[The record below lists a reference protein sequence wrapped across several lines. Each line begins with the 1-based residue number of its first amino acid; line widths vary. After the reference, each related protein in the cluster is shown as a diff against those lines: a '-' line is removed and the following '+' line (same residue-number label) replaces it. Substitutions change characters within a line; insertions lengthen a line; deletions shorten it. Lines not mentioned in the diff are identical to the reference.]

1 MVGVG
6 YPAPMR
12 RRIPTRWMV
21 VAFVVLG
28 VLVAMILIIRDLGD
42 DDEVPEDGT
51 MPALSGTASS
61 PAGTGIG

>member
-21 VAFVVLG
+21 VAFVLIG

-42 DDEVPEDGT
+42 DDVPEETGT
-51 MPALSGTASS
+51 MP
-61 PAGTGIG
+61 GIGSSSYA